1 MVYRY
6 SRQEKYEETQQDHIT
21 LRSEVQLLT
30 LKTKQESDTEHY
42 RCLTS
47 RTHSVTKRNLPW
59 SALKTGTLIK
69 TSTQCRNR
77 FLRGKAAELAF
88 THGKQRQAFSAGWT
102 YTAWLFCQSPYLVQ
116 LPRRF
121 SSKQIIQHSD
131 LRSQP
136 KGSWL
141 ALRIPDG
148 GHQLQLLRQAQDLS
162 SQRLK

>member
-47 RTHSVTKRNLPW
+47 RTHSVTKHNLPW

-88 THGKQRQAFSAGWT
+88 THGKQRQAFSAGWM
-102 YTAWLFCQSPYLVQ
+102 YTAWLFCQSITT
-116 LPRRF
+116 
-121 SSKQIIQHSD
+121 SCS
-131 LRSQP
+131 
-136 KGSWL
+136 
-141 ALRIPDG
+141 ATET
-148 GHQLQLLRQAQDLS
+148 LLLKTNHTA
-162 SQRLK
+162 QRLEKSAKGQLTGTKNSRWWTSAAVT